1 MDQAPDETSWPRLR
15 VLALVAGVI
24 MLALWAWSL
33 VPAIAALR
41 DPRGDPFE
49 LIPAFWASLTALPLG
64 LICSWGGLRG
74 GEQRLRRARTALIIA
89 AVLCAIVALLEI
101 VRRMSETEVAKRRKR
116 QLPAIETS
124 HRRRSANRGSCW

>member
-1 MDQAPDETSWPRLR
+1 MRISAGGRLEKMWPNMFGGQCMDQAPDQTSWPRLR

-33 VPAIAALR
+33 VPAIAAVR

-49 LIPAFWASLTALPLG
+49 LIPAFWASVTALPLG
-64 LICSWGGLRG
+64 LITFWSGVRG
-74 GEQRLRRARTALIIA
+74 GEQRLRRARTALIVA

-101 VRRMSETEVAKRRKR
+101 VRRLSETEV
-116 QLPAIETS
+116 
-124 HRRRSANRGSCW
+124 G